1 MKSPSVRTG
10 RLLLTLSCVIL
21 VGIIV
26 WRLSPLA
33 MIYLLTDGLV
43 ALGIMFAA
51 TTFGMWFV
59 PLFFPAQLPA
69 LRWHMIIGAGLGTG
83 LLSLSMLALGAAGL
97 LHRPVIVGGLL
108 VLGAAGLARLLTL
121 LLHHQAC
128 LMPED
133 RLFDKQPQGQR
144 FNPAYM
150 LLLGLMPFLALAL
163 LATTVP
169 PGVIWTTGDEA
180 GGYDVLEYHLQVPKE
195 YYHDGQITYLPH
207 NIYSNFPM
215 NAEMFYLL
223 AMIVKGDTPQEG
235 AILGKFLNTL
245 MGVLFVLTAWT
256 IGREYDLVAGVVCA
270 LLAGSAPWVMY
281 LCGMAY
287 VENGMLF
294 FGMLSV
300 ACVGLYADSRRSG
313 DQDWRL
319 VFLAGLFV
327 GLSCGFKYTAV
338 AMLAIPLFMVL
349 CMLAFGRRRSRT
361 RDAAEHEDPPVSVS
375 LTQRSIRATPH
386 PAVFLLGTLMTF
398 SPWLAKNTVM
408 TGNPVFPLAYDSL
421 GAREGVWTDEL
432 ADRWQQGHQVEVKD
446 SPWKARLGRF
456 KERILVDRR
465 LGWWLIALSLPILF
479 STARSRL
486 DLGLFLMFVLQASV
500 WLVFTHLFARFAVV
514 MLIPLCVLGGRSVV
528 AFSHRVYRGVFFVVV
543 AAVAAFNTFSAGS
556 IYADE
561 LVRKNSDI
569 HGHVEWF
576 YNQCNPDSSPACYV
590 RQLLSGDERILMIG
604 EARAFYM
611 PKNVDYCVL
620 FNRNPLAEAVTGAKS
635 PEDVIRWL
643 NSKGYTHI
651 LVFWNEMH
659 RLRNT
664 YGFWE
669 ELTPEL
675 FTELETV
682 GLGVIKNFDA
692 RPERPYATLY
702 EVRAM
707 LPREEIGD
715 GA

>member
-10 RLLLTLSCVIL
+10 HLLLTLSCVIV

-26 WRLSPLA
+26 WWLSPLA
-33 MIYLLTDGLV
+33 MMYLLTDGLV

-59 PLFFPAQLPA
+59 PLFFPAQPLA
-69 LRWHMIIGAGLGTG
+69 LRWHLIIGAGLGAG
-83 LLSLSMLALGAAGL
+83 LLSLSMLALGGAGL

-108 VLGAAGLARLLTL
+108 VLGAAGLARLLIL
-121 LLHHQAC
+121 LIRHQAC

-133 RLFDKQPQGQR
+133 RLFDKQPQGQH
-144 FNPAYM
+144 FDPVHI

-169 PGVIWTTGDEA
+169 PGVIWAEEGF
-180 GGYDVLEYHLQVPKE
+180 GYDVLEYHLEVPKE
-195 YYHDGQITYLPH
+195 YYQDGQITYLPH

-215 NAEMFYLL
+215 NAEMLYLL
-223 AMIVKGDTPQEG
+223 AMVVKGDTPQEG

-245 MGVLFVLTAWT
+245 IGVLFVLAAWT

-270 LLAGSAPWVMY
+270 LLAGSAPWLMY

-300 ACVGLYADSRRSG
+300 ACLGLFADPRRSR
-313 DQDWRL
+313 DRNWRL
-319 VFLAGLFV
+319 VFLAGLFA

-338 AMLAIPLFMVL
+338 VMIAIPLFIVL
-349 CMLAFGRRRSRT
+349 VMLAVGQRRSRT
-361 RDAAEHEDPPVSVS
+361 RGVPEHEDPRVPVS
-375 LTQRSIRATPH
+375 LGQHRARVILH
-386 PAVFLLGTLMTF
+386 PAVFLIGTLITF

-408 TGNPVFPLAYDSL
+408 TGNPVFPLAYDLL
-421 GAREGVWTDEL
+421 GASEGIWTDGL
-432 ADRWQQGHQVEVKD
+432 ADRWQRGHQVETRD
-446 SPWKARLGRF
+446 APWKARLGRF

-465 LGWWLIALSLPILF
+465 LGWWLIALSFPILL
-479 STARSRL
+479 SGARSRF
-486 DLGLFLMFVLQASV
+486 DLGLFMMFLLQAVV
-500 WLVFTHLFARFAVV
+500 WLAFTHLFARFAVV
-514 MLIPLCVLGGRSVV
+514 MLIPLCVLGGRSAI
-528 AFSHRVYRGVFFVVV
+528 AFPRRGYRGVFFVAV
-543 AAVAAFNTFSAGS
+543 AAVVALNTYSAGS

-561 LVRKNSDI
+561 LLRKNSNV

-576 YNQCNPDSSPACYV
+576 YRDCDPDRTVAGYL
-590 RQLLSGDERILMIG
+590 RQRLSTEDRILMVA

-611 PKNVDYCVL
+611 PKNVDYCVV
-620 FNRNPLAEAVTGAKS
+620 FNRNPLAEAVAGAES

-651 LVFWNEMH
+651 LVFWDEMH

-669 ELTPEL
+669 ELTPKL
-675 FTELETV
+675 FTDLETV
-682 GLGVIKNFDA
+682 GLGVIKNFYA
-692 RPERPYATLY
+692 HPARPYATLY

-707 LPREEIGD
+707 LPGGETGD